1 MSVHM
6 CTYLLTVDSSPRRAA
21 HLALESVMDGI
32 GEGRLT
38 FGVSDLSFGYDGS

>member
-6 CTYLLTVDSSPRRAA
+6 CAYLLTVGSSPRRAA

-32 GEGRLT
+32 GEDRLT
-38 FGVSDLSFGYDGS
+38 FGISDISFGFDGS